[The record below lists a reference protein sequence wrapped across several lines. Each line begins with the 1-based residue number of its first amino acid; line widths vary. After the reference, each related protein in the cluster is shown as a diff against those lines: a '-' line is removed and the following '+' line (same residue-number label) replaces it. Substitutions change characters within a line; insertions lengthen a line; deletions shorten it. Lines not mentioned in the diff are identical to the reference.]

1 MEAAFLACHPELLV
15 GHRMTGLV
23 GRVNYA
29 DVFAQA
35 PLNIST
41 DLSKMMHPT
50 MCDLKVSSNN
60 TDTDTHAHYK

>member
-1 MEAAFLACHPELLV
+1 
-15 GHRMTGLV
+15 MTGLV
-23 GRVNYA
+23 GRVNYRYV

-41 DLSKMMHPT
+41 DLSKTMHPT